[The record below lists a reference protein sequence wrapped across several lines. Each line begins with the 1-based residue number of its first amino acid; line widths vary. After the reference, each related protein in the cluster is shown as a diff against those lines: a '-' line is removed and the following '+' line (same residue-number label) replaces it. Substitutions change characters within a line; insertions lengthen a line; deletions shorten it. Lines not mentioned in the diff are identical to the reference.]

1 MRYGVKSHE
10 NGCKNNE
17 KIRIFAGLKDILY
30 RLHTYTMI
38 PININPDT
46 AVQFIVG
53 IGSLV
58 LAVLLMLIKIP
69 QSEYSAKLANSKHA
83 MVVSF
88 LICSFMMFYTMGNYG
103 SERVWDWEMFTM
115 LTIYIVVHFS
125 TSIISYSMIALLK
138 TERHRGQSLFMPGLF
153 VSAVIAL
160 LLLESYRTGNM
171 TYFLA
176 VCVVALIAFLI
187 QSVTYIVYFDRA
199 YKQSIKDLENYYD
212 EDEGHRLKWVRF
224 CYVIAMLTNIFF
236 LVYLALYWVLDYK
249 MEVAALY
256 TLWYLLYMLYL
267 SSNFISFLG
276 SHKIVLDAFAH
287 DVLSGNLFQ
296 NRRASRGK
304 KKNEKS
310 DRGISVDKRYAVLDK
325 SIEAWVAKKMYCE
338 YDKTRDQIAEELNT
352 TKETLH
358 MYFMTKVGVDFRT
371 WRTNLRIEEAKKL
384 LLENKDA
391 SVNII
396 AETSGFSDKSN
407 FHRQFV
413 KIVGCSPKQWRE
425 TNGRPEGQ

>member
-1 MRYGVKSHE
+1 
-10 NGCKNNE
+10 
-17 KIRIFAGLKDILY
+17 
-30 RLHTYTMI
+30 
-38 PININPDT
+38 
-46 AVQFIVG
+46 
-53 IGSLV
+53 
-58 LAVLLMLIKIP
+58 
-69 QSEYSAKLANSKHA
+69 
-83 MVVSF
+83 
-88 LICSFMMFYTMGNYG
+88 
-103 SERVWDWEMFTM
+103 
-115 LTIYIVVHFS
+115 
-125 TSIISYSMIALLK
+125 
-138 TERHRGQSLFMPGLF
+138 
-153 VSAVIAL
+153 
-160 LLLESYRTGNM
+160 
-171 TYFLA
+171 
-176 VCVVALIAFLI
+176 
-187 QSVTYIVYFDRA
+187 
-199 YKQSIKDLENYYD
+199 
-212 EDEGHRLKWVRF
+212 
-224 CYVIAMLTNIFF
+224 
-236 LVYLALYWVLDYK
+236 

>member
-1 MRYGVKSHE
+1 
-10 NGCKNNE
+10 
-17 KIRIFAGLKDILY
+17 
-30 RLHTYTMI
+30 MI

-53 IGSLV
+53 IGSTV

-69 QSEYSAKLANSKHA
+69 QSEYSTKLTNSKHA
-83 MVVSF
+83 MIVSF

-103 SERVWDWEMFTM
+103 SEHIWDWQMFTM

-138 TERHRGQSLFMPGLF
+138 AERHKAQNLFMPGLF

-160 LLLESYRTGNM
+160 LLLESFRSGNVG
-171 TYFLA
+171 YFLA
-176 VCVVALIAFLI
+176 ICVVALIAFLI
-187 QSVTYIVYFDRA
+187 QSVTYIVYFHKA
-199 YKQSIKDLENYYD
+199 YKQSVLDLENYYD
-212 EDEGHRLKWVRF
+212 DDESHRLKWVRF

-236 LVYLALYWVLDYK
+236 LVYLALYWILDYK
-249 MEVAALY
+249 MEVASLY

-267 SSNFISFLG
+267 SSNFISFIG
-276 SHKIVLDAFAH
+276 SHQLVLDAFH
-287 DVLSGNLFQ
+287 DVLSGNIFQ
-296 NRRASRGK
+296 NRRGKAK
-304 KKNEKS
+304 KKNVNS
-310 DRGISVDKRYAVLDK
+310 DRGISVDRRFEALDK
-325 SIEAWVAKKMYCE
+325 AIETWVEKKMYCE
-338 YDKTRDQIAEELNT
+338 YDKTRDQIAAELHT
-352 TKETLH
+352 SKETLH

-391 SVNII
+391 SINII
-396 AETSGFSDKSN
+396 AETAGFSDKSN

-413 KIVGCSPKQWRE
+413 KIVGCSPKQWRDSD
-425 TNGRPEGQ
+425 GKWEGQ